1 MKELKQK
8 IHSRF
13 KAEFKSEPILVF
25 APGRINLIGE
35 HTDYNNGYVLP
46 AAIDKGIVVAIQK
59 NNNQSSNV
67 IANDINENFTFSV
80 NNTSSK
86 KKGDW
91 RNYIIGIVNELLKA
105 KKPIENFNLVFGGN
119 IPNGSGMS
127 SSAAL
132 ENSIVFGLNE
142 LFNLNLTKEEMI
154 FISQKA
160 EHNYVGVNCGIM
172 DQYASM
178 FGKKDTAIL
187 LDCKD
192 LKAKT
197 IDLILDKHTFL
208 LINTNVKHSLA
219 ESAYNERRAVC
230 EQIASL
236 LNKNSLREVSED
248 ELVSI
253 KEKLSDTHFQ
263 KALYVIQE
271 NNRVL
276 EAVEAIHN
284 NDVQKLGALLFAS
297 HRGLQK
303 QYKVSCKELD
313 FLVDY
318 AQKSD
323 TVIGARMMGGGFGGC
338 TINLIKI
345 ENVEAFKTEISQLYN
360 NTFKNEC
367 STYTIN
373 LGDGT
378 KLISND

>member
-105 KKPIENFNLVFGGN
+105 KKPIGNFNLVFGGN

-178 FGKKDTAIL
+178 FGKKTL
-187 LDCKD
+187 P
-192 LKAKT
+192 
-197 IDLILDKHTFL
+197 F
-208 LINTNVKHSLA
+208 
-219 ESAYNERRAVC
+219 Y
-230 EQIASL
+230 
-236 LNKNSLREVSED
+236 
-248 ELVSI
+248 
-253 KEKLSDTHFQ
+253 
-263 KALYVIQE
+263 
-271 NNRVL
+271 
-276 EAVEAIHN
+276 
-284 NDVQKLGALLFAS
+284 
-297 HRGLQK
+297 
-303 QYKVSCKELD
+303 
-313 FLVDY
+313 
-318 AQKSD
+318 
-323 TVIGARMMGGGFGGC
+323 
-338 TINLIKI
+338 
-345 ENVEAFKTEISQLYN
+345 
-360 NTFKNEC
+360 
-367 STYTIN
+367 
-373 LGDGT
+373 
-378 KLISND
+378 